1 VKAWPAVVVLG
12 FFLAARARLTRKP
25 QFVTLGLVVGFASR
39 YLALSLVV
47 FVANYW
53 LSRHSDDG
61 IAASWFFI
69 PFATAFVLGLA
80 VPFFSVG
87 VLYRIWIRRRSL

>member
-1 VKAWPAVVVLG
+1 MKAWPAVVVLG

-53 LSRHSDDG
+53 LSRHSDMK
-61 IAASWFFI
+61 FH
-69 PFATAFVLGLA
+69 
-80 VPFFSVG
+80 FSVILKRVDSTG
-87 VLYRIWIRRRSL
+87 EEEEFLSSFEVGLS